1 MKKYKIRVIEE
12 KIEIDTKIKK
22 LSDFILSK
30 RKIPQKESDLMRKQL
45 SIMRNYS
52 ACLSERIRVFSCD
65 PVFFEKWTLL
75 MLKTGIL

>member
-1 MKKYKIRVIEE
+1 MKEYQIRVIEE
-12 KIEIDTKIKK
+12 KIELDQKIKK

-30 RKIPQKESDLMRKQL
+30 RKIPQKESDLMGKQL

-52 ACLSERIRVFSCD
+52 ACLSERIRAFSCD
-65 PVFFEKWTLL
+65 SVFFKGWTLL

>member
-1 MKKYKIRVIEE
+1 MKKYQTRVIKE
-12 KIEIDTKIKK
+12 KIALDAKIKK

-52 ACLSERIRVFSCD
+52 ACLSERIRVFGCD
-65 PVFFEKWTLL
+65 SVFFKEWTLL
-75 MLKTGIL
+75 MLKTGII